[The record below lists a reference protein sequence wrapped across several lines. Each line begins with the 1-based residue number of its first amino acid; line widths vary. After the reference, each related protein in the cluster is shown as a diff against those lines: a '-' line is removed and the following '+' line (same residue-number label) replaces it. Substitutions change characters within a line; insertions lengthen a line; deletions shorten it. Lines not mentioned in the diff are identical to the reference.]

1 MALLALLDPLVLLA
15 PQEMLVPLVPLVLIQ
30 LFRGRL
36 ELLAPPELLALPET
50 LERLELIQLFPGQLA
65 LLDHKGISVLLDLL
79 ALLELIL

>member
-30 LFRGRL
+30 LF
-36 ELLAPPELLALPET
+36 
-50 LERLELIQLFPGQLA
+50 PGQLA